1 MNQTILLIGIVIVIC
16 VLLHHWIEKL
26 PVPSLLIFLGLG
38 MMFGENGVLKISFD
52 NYVISEMIC
61 STCLIFIFYY
71 GGFGINLKAAKKVI
85 QPSIFLS
92 TLGVALTASIV
103 GLFTY
108 FIFDISLLEG
118 MLIGSVIASTDAAS
132 VFSVLKSQK
141 LSLKYHTDSLLELE
155 SGSNDPISYM
165 LTVVLTALLLG
176 QNISIPF
183 MLISQII
190 LGIISGILIG
200 KITVYLLN
208 RLTTQLNQATTILVV
223 AAVLIAYALPTMING
238 NGYLSVYLCGI
249 IMGNSEI
256 PEKRSQVHFFDTLT
270 GIAQMMIFF
279 LLGLLVTP
287 SALPEV
293 FIPSLII
300 MLFLTFIARPLA
312 VSVILLPFKAKIE
325 QLLLVSWS
333 GLRGVASIV
342 FAIYVVTH
350 EIILPFHIFNLVFCI
365 VLMSIAFQ
373 GTGLPLVAK
382 KVKMIDEHAN
392 IKKTFND
399 YQENSS
405 INFLKIHVEKND
417 SWENQ
422 YIKDLVLPKNLL
434 IALII
439 RNKHDLIVPAGDTLI
454 KQGDLLVLAGHEF
467 DDRKSLMLNEI
478 TIGENH
484 KWKQKTLS
492 EISIDK
498 GTLIVMLERNNQTIV
513 PSGDTIIL
521 ENDTLVIAKF

>member
-16 VLLHHWIEKL
+16 DLLHHRIEKL

-61 STCLIFIFYY
+61 STCLIFIIYY

-190 LGIISGILIG
+190 LGIISEILIG

-270 GIAQMMIFF
+270 GIAQMMIF
-279 LLGLLVTP
+279 
-287 SALPEV
+287 S
-293 FIPSLII
+293 
-300 MLFLTFIARPLA
+300 
-312 VSVILLPFKAKIE
+312 
-325 QLLLVSWS
+325 
-333 GLRGVASIV
+333 
-342 FAIYVVTH
+342 Y
-350 EIILPFHIFNLVFCI
+350 
-365 VLMSIAFQ
+365 
-373 GTGLPLVAK
+373 
-382 KVKMIDEHAN
+382 
-392 IKKTFND
+392 
-399 YQENSS
+399 
-405 INFLKIHVEKND
+405 
-417 SWENQ
+417 
-422 YIKDLVLPKNLL
+422 
-434 IALII
+434 
-439 RNKHDLIVPAGDTLI
+439 
-454 KQGDLLVLAGHEF
+454 
-467 DDRKSLMLNEI
+467 
-478 TIGENH
+478 
-484 KWKQKTLS
+484 
-492 EISIDK
+492 
-498 GTLIVMLERNNQTIV
+498 
-513 PSGDTIIL
+513 
-521 ENDTLVIAKF
+521 